1 MIPGM
6 IFISIPYEKQK
17 ELSYKTACTVAAKL
31 LEEGNAVIAPVIEGH
46 AIETELDR
54 QVLPNKRWIWQ
65 QSLELLRRCNLMIV
79 ITLPGWEESCGV
91 KEEIKQANAMDIP
104 VIFLSPDCFQNGNNH

>member
-65 QSLELLRRCNLMIV
+65 QSLELLRRCNLVIV
-79 ITLPGWEESCGV
+79 ITLPGWEESERV
-91 KEEIKQANAMDIP
+91 RTEINSATKVDIP
-104 VIFLSPDCFQNGNNH
+104 VIFLSPGCFQNGNNH

>member
-31 LEEGNAVIAPVIEGH
+31 LEAGNAVIAPVIEGH

-65 QSLELLRRCNLMIV
+65 QSLELLRRCNV
-79 ITLPGWEESCGV
+79 VVVVTLPGWGESEGV
-91 KEEIKQANAMDIP
+91 AQEIQLANRLDIP
-104 VIFLSPDCFQNGNNH
+104 VMYCDVDVSKMETTI